1 MKNRLLPLVFVLGL
15 GSYSAYSQV
24 GIGTNNPYTGAQLEI
39 FSNKVSGNKGV
50 LIPRVKLL
58 SLTDNLT
65 VNVTAAKS
73 LDGSDSNSMLVFN
86 TAIAPDLTPGYYYW
100 TTATNSWN
108 RIASAAD
115 IAAASGVIGADGLAG
130 VAGAP
135 GTR

>member
-24 GIGTNNPYTGAQLEI
+24 GIGTNNPYAGAQLEI
-39 FSNKVSGNKGV
+39 KSDTKGV
-50 LIPRVKLL
+50 LIPRVALRG
-58 SLTDNLT
+58 LTNSYPISAANLT
-65 VNVTAAKS
+65 AEA
-73 LDGSDSNSMLVFN
+73 NSMLVFN
-86 TAIAPDLTPGYYYW
+86 TAIAPDLTPGYYSW